1 MPRTADLPL
10 TLTPLTTE
18 DLAGPLHRR
27 LYFILRTAILDG
39 RLTVGSRLP
48 SSRAMARQ
56 MGVSRNTVMTAL
68 DQLSAEG
75 FIGSRQGS
83 GTRVIARPP
92 PPSLAAREPVRQS
105 LPHGRAVSRRARELT
120 ELRLPFG
127 HGSLL
132 PLAPGLPDLDAFPH
146 REWSRL
152 LARRWRRPPRRLM
165 APHDAAGHAD
175 LRAAIAEHLGRTRA
189 VRCTPDQIIMVAGS
203 QQGLDLAAR
212 VLLDPGDQAMIE
224 DPCYG
229 GLKGVLHA
237 AGAEPVPVKV
247 DHHGFDPELAERL
260 WPQARLACV
269 TPSHQFPSGG
279 TMPLERRLALIDWAN
294 RRGGWIV
301 EDDYDSDFRYA
312 GAPLAALQGLDA
324 GNRTIYC
331 GTFSKSMFPALR
343 LGWLVVPQDLLPVF
357 LAVRRMADVAPSAL
371 TQAAMADFMVE
382 GLFAA
387 HLRRMR
393 SLYAER
399 RLILAQAASRH
410 LKGLLEVTTGDAG
423 IHGIGWLPPEI
434 DDRVAAAAA
443 HAHGVA
449 PSPLSRYRLDSGP
462 PGLIIGYGNT
472 ASATIEGAISTLAKA
487 LRECAREPKSPR
499 TALTP

>member
-1 MPRTADLPL
+1 M
-10 TLTPLTTE
+10 
-18 DLAGPLHRR
+18 
-27 LYFILRTAILDG
+27 LDG

-48 SSRAMARQ
+48 SSRALSRQ
-56 MGVSRNTVMTAL
+56 MGVSRNTVMAAL
-68 DQLSAEG
+68 DQLTAEG
-75 FIGSRQGS
+75 FIVSRQGS
-83 GTRVIARPP
+83 GTRVAARPL
-92 PPSLAAREPVRQS
+92 PPSLVAHQPASLSVRS
-105 LPHGRAVSRRARELT
+105 VRAVSRRARELA
-120 ELRLPFG
+120 ELEAPFG
-127 HGSLL
+127 RASNL

-152 LARRWRRPPRRLM
+152 LARRWRRPPRGLM
-165 APHDAAGHAD
+165 APHDAAGHPD

-189 VRCTPDQIIMVAGS
+189 VRCTPDQIILVAGS

-229 GLKGVLHA
+229 GLRGALHA
-237 AGAEPVPVKV
+237 AGAKPVSVKV
-247 DHHGFDPELAERL
+247 DDAGFDPELAERL

-269 TPSHQFPSGG
+269 TPSHQFPSGS
-279 TMPLERRLALIDWAN
+279 TMPLERRLALIDWAD

-343 LGWLVVPQDLLPVF
+343 LGWLVVPEDLLPVF
-357 LAVRRMADVAPSAL
+357 LAVRRMADVAPSAV
-371 TQAAMADFMVE
+371 TQAAMADFMAE

-393 SLYAER
+393 TLYIER
-399 RLILAQAASRH
+399 RLILLQATHRH
-410 LKGLLEVTTGDAG
+410 LDGLLEVTTGDAG
-423 IHGIGWLPPEI
+423 THGIGWLPPGT
-434 DDRVAAAAA
+434 DDRAAAAA
-443 HAHGVA
+443 ARAHGLA
-449 PSPLSRYRLDSGP
+449 PSPLSRYRIAPGR
-462 PGLIIGYGNT
+462 PGLVIGYGNT
-472 ASATIEGAISTLAKA
+472 ASAMIEKAVATLAKA
-487 LRECAREPKSPR
+487 LR
-499 TALTP
+499 

>member
-1 MPRTADLPL
+1 MPRAADLPL
-10 TLTPLTTE
+10 TLTPLTSE
-18 DLAGPLHRR
+18 DAAMPLHRR
-27 LYFILRTAILDG
+27 LYFILRAAIFDG
-39 RLTVGSRLP
+39 RLTVGARLP
-48 SSRAMARQ
+48 SSRAMAHQ
-56 MGVSRNTVMTAL
+56 MGISRNTVLTAL
-68 DQLSAEG
+68 DQLMAEG
-75 FIGSRQGS
+75 FIESRQGS
-83 GTRVIARPP
+83 GTRVVARPL
-92 PPSLAAREPVRQS
+92 PPSLAAREAIPQS
-105 LPHGRAVSRRARELT
+105 PLQGRAISRRARELA
-120 ELRLPFG
+120 ELESPFG
-127 HGSLL
+127 RASLL

-152 LARRWRRPPRRLM
+152 LARRWRRPSRNLM
-165 APHDAAGHAD
+165 VPQDAAGHPD

-189 VRCTPDQIIMVAGS
+189 VRCTPDQIILVAGS
-203 QQGLDLAAR
+203 QQGLDLTAR

-229 GLKGVLHA
+229 GLKGALHA
-237 AGAEPVPVKV
+237 AGAQPVPVRV
-247 DHHGFDPELAERL
+247 DDGGFDPELAQRL
-260 WPQARLACV
+260 WPEARLACV

-312 GAPLAALQGLDA
+312 GAPLAALQGLDS

-331 GTFSKSMFPALR
+331 GTFSKSMFPSLR
-343 LGWLVVPQDLLPVF
+343 LGWLVVPEDLLPAF

-371 TQAAMADFMVE
+371 TQSAMADFMAE

-399 RLILAQAASRH
+399 RLILLQAAGRH
-410 LKGLLEVTTGDAG
+410 LKGLLEVTSGDAG
-423 IHGIGWLPPEI
+423 THAIGWLVPEA
-434 DDRVAAAAA
+434 DDRVAASAAE
-443 HAHGVA
+443 AHGLA
-449 PSPLSRYRLDSGP
+449 PSPLSRYRMNPGS

-472 ASATIEGAISTLAKA
+472 ASTMIETAILTLARA
-487 LRECAREPKSPR
+487 LR
-499 TALTP
+499 

>member
-1 MPRTADLPL
+1 MPRAADLPL
-10 TLTPLTTE
+10 TLTALTAE
-18 DLAGPLHRR
+18 DMAVPLHRR
-27 LYFILRTAILDG
+27 LYFILRTTILDG
-39 RLTVGSRLP
+39 RLSIGARLP

-68 DQLSAEG
+68 DQLTAEG

-83 GTRVIARPP
+83 GTRVLARPL
-92 PPSLAAREPVRQS
+92 PPSLAAREPIPQAIS
-105 LPHGRAVSRRARELT
+105 QGRTISRRARELT
-120 ELRLPFG
+120 ELELPFG
-127 HGSLL
+127 RGALL

-152 LARRWRRPPRRLM
+152 LARRWRRPPRSLM
-165 APHDAAGHAD
+165 APHDAAGHPD

-189 VRCTPDQIIMVAGS
+189 VRCTPEQIILVAGS

-229 GLKGVLHA
+229 GLRGALHA

-247 DHHGFDPELAERL
+247 DNGGFDPELAERL

-269 TPSHQFPSGG
+269 TPSHQFPSGA
-279 TMPLERRLALIDWAN
+279 TMPLARRLALIDWAN

-312 GAPLAALQGLDA
+312 GAPLAALQGLDS
-324 GNRTIYC
+324 GNRTIHC

-343 LGWLVVPQDLLPVF
+343 LGWLVVPHDLLPAF

-371 TQAAMADFMVE
+371 TKAAMADFMAE

-399 RLILAQAASRH
+399 RLILRQAASRH
-410 LKGLLEVTTGDAG
+410 LNGLLEVTTGDAG
-423 IHGIGWLPPEI
+423 THGIGWLPPET
-434 DDRVAAAAA
+434 DERAAAIAA
-443 HAHGVA
+443 QAHGLA
-449 PSPLSRYRLDSGP
+449 PAPLGRYRMSPGP

-472 ASATIEGAISTLAKA
+472 ASAMMERAIIILAKA
-487 LRECAREPKSPR
+487 LR
-499 TALTP
+499 